1 MSYYAVFGDIHPL
14 LMVRVDEA
22 EVKAIQ
28 TKLAIGIK
36 PEDIRLQNKM
46 FDGSRNLGTQD
57 YLILNDTE
65 YVIISKGQYLC
76 LGILDNDYFSSI

>member
-1 MSYYAVFGDIHPL
+1 MSYYAVFGDIHPSM
-14 LMVRVDEA
+14 MVRVDEA

-46 FDGSRNLGTQD
+46 RDGSRNLGTQD

-65 YVIISKGQYLC
+65 YAIISKGQYLC
-76 LGILDNDYFSSI
+76 LERLDNDYF

>member
-1 MSYYAVFGDIHPL
+1 MSYYAVFGDIHPS
-14 LMVRVDEA
+14 LMVRVDDA

-46 FDGSRNLGTQD
+46 RDGSRNLGTQD
-57 YLILNDTE
+57 YLIFNDTE
-65 YVIISKGQYLC
+65 YAIISKGQYLC
-76 LGILDNDYFSSI
+76 LERLDNDYF

>member
-1 MSYYAVFGDIHPL
+1 MSYYAVFGDIHPS

-36 PEDIRLQNKM
+36 PEDIRLLNKM
-46 FDGSRNLGTQD
+46 RDGSRNLGTQN
-57 YLILNDTE
+57 YLILNGID
-65 YVIISKGQYLC
+65 YAIISKGQYLC
-76 LGILDNDYFSSI
+76 LEIADDPLF

>member
-1 MSYYAVFGDIHPL
+1 MTYYAVFGDIHPSM
-14 LMVRVDEA
+14 MVRVEDA

-46 FDGSRNLGTQD
+46 RDGSRNLGTQD
-57 YLILNDTE
+57 YLILNGTE
-65 YVIISKGQYLC
+65 YAIISKGQYLC
-76 LGILDNDYFSSI
+76 LEGLNDYQF

>member
-1 MSYYAVFGDIHPL
+1 MSYYAVFGDIHPS

-46 FDGSRNLGTQD
+46 RDGSRNLGTQD
-57 YLILNDTE
+57 YLILNGID
-65 YVIISKGQYLC
+65 YIIVSKGQYLC
-76 LGILDNDYFSSI
+76 LEIADDPLF

>member
-1 MSYYAVFGDIHPL
+1 MTYYAVFGDIHPS
-14 LMVRVDEA
+14 LMVRVEDAEA
-22 EVKAIQ
+22 KAIQ

-46 FDGSRNLGTQD
+46 RDGSRNLGTQD

-65 YVIISKGQYLC
+65 YAIISKGQYLC
-76 LGILDNDYFSSI
+76 LEKLDDDQF

>member
-1 MSYYAVFGDIHPL
+1 M
-14 LMVRVDEA
+14 MVRVEDA

-46 FDGSRNLGTQD
+46 RDGSRNLGTQD

-65 YVIISKGQYLC
+65 YAIISKGQYLC
-76 LGILDNDYFSSI
+76 LERLDNDYF

>member
-1 MSYYAVFGDIHPL
+1 M
-14 LMVRVDEA
+14 MVRVENAEA
-22 EVKAIQ
+22 KAIK

-46 FDGSRNLGTQD
+46 RDGSRNLGTQD

-65 YVIISKGQYLC
+65 YAIISKGQYLC
-76 LGILDNDYFSSI
+76 LERRDNDYF

>member
-1 MSYYAVFGDIHPL
+1 MSYYAVFGDIHPS
-14 LMVRVDEA
+14 LMVRVDDA

-36 PEDIRLQNKM
+36 PEDIRLHNKM
-46 FDGSRNLGTQD
+46 RDGSRNLGTQD

-65 YVIISKGQYLC
+65 YAIISKGQYLC
-76 LGILDNDYFSSI
+76 LERLDNDYF

>member
-1 MSYYAVFGDIHPL
+1 MSYYAVFGDIHPS

-46 FDGSRNLGTQD
+46 RDGSRNLGTQD
-57 YLILNDTE
+57 YLILNGID
-65 YVIISKGQYLC
+65 YAIVSKGQYLC
-76 LGILDNDYFSSI
+76 LEIADDLFI

>member
-1 MSYYAVFGDIHPL
+1 MSYYAVFGDIHPS

-46 FDGSRNLGTQD
+46 RDGSRNLGTQD
-57 YLILNDTE
+57 YLILNGTD
-65 YVIISKGQYLC
+65 YAIISKGQYLC
-76 LGILDNDYFSSI
+76 LEIADDLFI

>member
-1 MSYYAVFGDIHPL
+1 MSYYAIFGDIHPS

-22 EVKAIQ
+22 EIKAIQ

-46 FDGSRNLGTQD
+46 RDGSRNLGTQD
-57 YLILNDTE
+57 YLILNGID
-65 YVIISKGQYLC
+65 YAIISKGQYLC
-76 LGILDNDYFSSI
+76 LEIADDPLF

>member
-1 MSYYAVFGDIHPL
+1 MSYYAVFGDIHPS
-14 LMVRVDEA
+14 LMVRVDDA

-36 PEDIRLQNKM
+36 PEDIRLLNKM
-46 FDGSRNLGTQD
+46 RDGSRNLGTQD

-65 YVIISKGQYLC
+65 YAIISKGQYLC
-76 LGILDNDYFSSI
+76 LEQANGL

>member
-1 MSYYAVFGDIHPL
+1 MSYYAVFGDIHPS

-22 EVKAIQ
+22 EIKAIQ

-46 FDGSRNLGTQD
+46 RDGSRNLGTQD
-57 YLILNDTE
+57 YLILNGID
-65 YVIISKGQYLC
+65 YIIVSKGQYLC
-76 LGILDNDYFSSI
+76 LEIADDPLF

>member
-1 MSYYAVFGDIHPL
+1 MTYYAVFGDIHPSM
-14 LMVRVDEA
+14 MVRVEDTEA
-22 EVKAIQ
+22 KAIQ

-46 FDGSRNLGTQD
+46 RDGSRNLGTQD

-65 YVIISKGQYLC
+65 YAIISKGQYLC
-76 LGILDNDYFSSI
+76 LERLDNDYF

>member
-1 MSYYAVFGDIHPL
+1 MSYYAVFGDIHPS
-14 LMVRVDEA
+14 LMVRVDDA

-46 FDGSRNLGTQD
+46 RDGSRNLGTQD
-57 YLILNDTE
+57 YLILNGID
-65 YVIISKGQYLC
+65 YAIISKGQYLC
-76 LGILDNDYFSSI
+76 LEIADDPLF

>member
-1 MSYYAVFGDIHPL
+1 MSYYAVFGDIHPSM
-14 LMVRVDEA
+14 MVRVDDA

-36 PEDIRLQNKM
+36 PEDIRLQNKIC
-46 FDGSRNLGTQD
+46 DGSRNLGTQD

-65 YVIISKGQYLC
+65 YAIISKGQYLC
-76 LGILDNDYFSSI
+76 LERLDNDYF

>member
-1 MSYYAVFGDIHPL
+1 MSYYVVFGDIHPS
-14 LMVRVDEA
+14 LMDRVDEA
-22 EVKAIQ
+22 EGKAIQ

-46 FDGSRNLGTQD
+46 RDGSRNLGTQD

-65 YVIISKGQYLC
+65 YAIISKGQYLC
-76 LGILDNDYFSSI
+76 LEIADDLFI

>member
-1 MSYYAVFGDIHPL
+1 MSYYAVFGDIHPS
-14 LMVRVDEA
+14 LMVRVGDA

-46 FDGSRNLGTQD
+46 RDGSRNLGTQD

-65 YVIISKGQYLC
+65 YAIISKGQYLC
-76 LGILDNDYFSSI
+76 LERLDNDYF

>member
-1 MSYYAVFGDIHPL
+1 M
-14 LMVRVDEA
+14 MVRVEA
-22 EVKAIQ
+22 AEAKAIQ

-46 FDGSRNLGTQD
+46 RDGSRNLGTQD

-65 YVIISKGQYLC
+65 YAIISKGQYLC
-76 LGILDNDYFSSI
+76 LERLDNDYF

>member
-1 MSYYAVFGDIHPL
+1 MTYYAVFGDIHPSM
-14 LMVRVDEA
+14 MVKVDEA
-22 EVKAIQ
+22 EAKTIQ

-46 FDGSRNLGTQD
+46 RDGSRNLGTQD

-65 YVIISKGQYLC
+65 YAIISKGQYLC
-76 LGILDNDYFSSI
+76 LERLDNDYF